1 MPLAASTAHE
11 VCQVASID
19 FPTVSDHACE
29 YACVHVGVYHSTCV
43 YVGVYHST
51 CVCVLNTLNSTR
63 AHVISRP
70 PTLPVRLRQRT
81 AFFPLPRDQEGA

>member
-29 YACVHVGVYHSTCV
+29 YAVCMWACTTVRVCMWGCTTVRV
-43 YVGVYHST
+43 
-51 CVCVLNTLNSTR
+51 CVCSIL
-63 AHVISRP
+63 
-70 PTLPVRLRQRT
+70 
-81 AFFPLPRDQEGA
+81 